1 MGEKRDTSAIVFFAG
16 EHDTLSA
23 EAAVSA
29 NVLLLALDEADGI
42 TAEQHLL
49 LSVTVLKELFT

>member
-1 MGEKRDTSAIVFFAG
+1 MGEKRDTSTIVFFAG
-16 EHDTLSA
+16 EHDSLSA

-29 NVLLLALDEADGI
+29 NVLLLALDEADSI

-49 LSVTVLKELFT
+49 LSVTILKKLLT